1 MNDRYYV
8 PYYEPLSND
17 DMWVKMVL
25 LLFKS
30 SVDLSNPESF
40 FERQFNVRKDESDQI
55 YFYEKCK
62 EHLIN
67 VRNIYE
73 DIVDNNCQLPDSP
86 TLLEKQVFNCD
97 SIFGYNQ
104 YDHAA
109 RFNDNKI
116 PLIRLTHFNNVINAL
131 EELIVNSKKV
141 VFSNKSTSQYN
152 SFKLKNLNTQF
163 SKLTDLKRSLINKN
177 YIHPETLLLEFRKV
191 FSGEVIVNKIIWTGT
206 ISDLYYFIQQL
217 YTRLQLVEDL
227 KQNHWAVAASC
238 FVDSEGNSY
247 DRNKLKESKATLK
260 TKNID
265 DALKT
270 LK

>member
-1 MNDRYYV
+1 MNDQYHV
-8 PYYEPLSND
+8 TYYEPLYND
-17 DMWVKMVL
+17 DAWGKMVL

-30 SVDLSNPESF
+30 SVDLSNPGSF
-40 FERQFNVRKDESDQI
+40 FERQFNARDDESDKI

-62 EHLIN
+62 EHIIN

-86 TLLEKQVFNCD
+86 TYLEKQVFNCD
-97 SIFGYNQ
+97 SILGYNQ
-104 YDHAA
+104 YDDNAF
-109 RFNDNKI
+109 FNDNKI
-116 PLIRLTHFNNVINAL
+116 ALIRLTHFNNVINAL
-131 EELIVNSKKV
+131 EELIVKPIDV
-141 VFSNKSTSQYN
+141 VLSNKSTSPYN
-152 SFKLKNLNTQF
+152 SFKIKNLNTQF
-163 SKLTDLKRSLINKN
+163 SKLTDLRRSLINKK
-177 YIHPETLLLEFRKV
+177 YIHPETSLLEFRKI
-191 FSGEVIVNKIIWTGT
+191 FSGEVVIKKIIWIGT

-227 KQNHWAVAASC
+227 KQEHWAVAASC
-238 FVDSEGNSY
+238 FVDSKGNSY
-247 DRNKLKESKATLK
+247 DRNKLKGSKATLK